1 MGLVKRQRVLY
12 NIGYFRN
19 KEKYK
24 ASAKTGQKQWISE
37 NQEETFMKRET
48 VIVLDFGGQYNQLIA
63 RRVRECNV
71 YCEIYS
77 YKTDLEKIKAMEPKG
92 IIFTGGPNSVYLED
106 SPSYAKEIYDL
117 GIPVLG
123 ICYGSQL
130 MMHQLGGKVCKAPV
144 REYGKIEVTVDQSS
158 ALFENVSEKTICW
171 MSHNDY
177 IEQTAPGFKII
188 AHTPDCPVAAVE
200 NVEKKLYAIQFH
212 PEVLH
217 TKEGKQMLAN
227 FVFNVCG
234 CAGSWKMDSFVE
246 ESIKAIR
253 EKVGDGKVLCALSG
267 GVDSSVAA
275 VLLSKA
281 VGDQLTCVF
290 VDHGLLRKNEGDEV
304 EAVFGPDG
312 NYNLNFIRVNAQ
324 ERFYEKLKGVEEP
337 EAKRKIIGEEFIR
350 VFEEEAKKI
359 GAVDFLVQ
367 GTIYPDVVESG
378 VGGEST
384 VIKSHHN
391 VGGLP
396 EHVDFKEIIEP
407 LRDLFKDEV
416 RKAGLELGIPD
427 YLVFRQPF
435 PGPGLGIRI
444 IGDVTAEKVQMV
456 QDADAIWREEIAKA
470 GLDKEVNQYF
480 AALTNMRSVG
490 VMGDERTYDYA
501 IALRAVT
508 TTDFMTAESAE
519 IPWDVI
525 GKTTSRI
532 VNEVKHVNRVMYDCT
547 GKPPATIEFE

>member
-177 IEQTAPGFKII
+177 IEQAAPGFKII
-188 AHTPDCPVAAVE
+188 AHTPDCPVATVE
-200 NVEKKLYAIQFH
+200 NVEKKLYATQFH

-525 GKTTSRI
+525 GRTTSRI